1 MHKNIKNVIFD
12 LGGVIINIDMPL
24 TFKAFAQLAP
34 NKDIPNYT
42 YNYQAP
48 IFKQYEV
55 GAISSAEFRDGLRDL
70 IGEPLTDTQIDDA
83 WNAML
88 LDIPAQRMDLLLD
101 LKEQYRTFLFSNTNA
116 IHYDAFNKVVE
127 SEFGEPTLDKYF
139 ERTYYSHIMQ
149 QRKPDAASFRTI
161 LDDNGLL
168 ATETLFLDDTPGHLE
183 GAKTLG
189 IQTELVSPENDIL
202 TIFKEVRGTN

>member
-12 LGGVIINIDMPL
+12 LGGVIININMPL

-70 IGEPLTDTQIDDA
+70 IGEPLTDQQIDDA

-127 SEFGEPTLDKYF
+127 AEFGEPTLDKYF

-149 QRKPDAASFRTI
+149 QRKPDADAFRTI

-189 IQTELVSPENDIL
+189 IQTELVSLENDIL
-202 TIFKEVRGTN
+202 TIFKEVKGTN